1 MRKMIGIVKQV
12 LNMFF
17 YYLEIEIGEGNGL

>member
-1 MRKMIGIVKQV
+1 MRKTIGIVKQV

-17 YYLEIEIGEGNGL
+17 YYSEIEIGEGNGL